1 VKRLSLPSCPPTPQR
16 SPGLHSPPLTKR
28 PRRSVEFISGA
39 VSAPVQAISRYRR
52 GRNEEPTALNAEFEI
67 DPTTNGG
74 MPFAF
79 DEVVRGRRHRHGLN
93 AGECEECR
101 GVSAYSPSRYSYP
114 HPCFRTGDLNRDI
127 VVVCGSGA
135 APATARGA
143 AMEISFTFLIAHSSR
158 IRDSARRSE
167 CRKESKRRGRD
178 RFRLLCRGSESAP
191 AGGVTASC
199 AVGACVNAAR
209 LLGHWVSRHTGG
221 GED

>member
-1 VKRLSLPSCPPTPQR
+1 MKRLSLSSCPPTPQR
-16 SPGLHSPPLTKR
+16 SPGLHSPPFTKR
-28 PRRSVEFISGA
+28 PRRSVEFVSGA

-67 DPTTNGG
+67 DPTTNAG

-101 GVSAYSPSRYSYP
+101 GVGASSPSQYP
-114 HPCFRTGDLNRDI
+114 HPHLCFRAGDLNRDI

-143 AMEISFTFLIAHSSR
+143 TMEISFTFLIAHASR
-158 IRDSARRSE
+158 VRDGVRRLEYRRENKSRSE
-167 CRKESKRRGRD
+167 D
-178 RFRLLCRGSESAP
+178 RFRLLHCGSESTP
-191 AGGVTASC
+191 AGGVEAPCT
-199 AVGACVNAAR
+199 VGACANAAR
-209 LLGHWVSRHTGG
+209 LLGHWVSRHTGS